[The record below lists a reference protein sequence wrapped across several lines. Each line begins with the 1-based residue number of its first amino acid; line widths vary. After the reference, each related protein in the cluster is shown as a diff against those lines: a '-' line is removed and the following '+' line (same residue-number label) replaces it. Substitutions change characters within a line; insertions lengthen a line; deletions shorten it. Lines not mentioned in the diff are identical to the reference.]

1 MELYRNFPKDSLFNF
16 VIEKD
21 PVDSRDLLCKTVNG
35 NLRSRVDLRQW
46 CSPIEDQ
53 LHLGS
58 CVAQAIVGAF
68 ELMIN
73 KLYPGKFKDLSRLF
87 LYYNARLLEGYTNE
101 DTGVYVRDGIK
112 AASQWG
118 VCAEDL
124 WPYLINKFADMPLA
138 ESYIDAKTRLIDT
151 YKRIETVDDMIS
163 TINMD
168 VPVVSGIHVFTGFD
182 ELRGNE
188 QLQMPSRRDE
198 LLGGHAICIVGYDN
212 TKNYFI
218 CRNSF
223 GVDWGDRG
231 YFYMPYEYAG
241 NYLMDAWMFDIKLV
255 DS

>member
-1 MELYRNFPKDSLFNF
+1 MALYNNFLNDSLNNF
-16 VIEKD
+16 IVIKD
-21 PVDSRDLLCKTVNG
+21 PVDSRDLICKAVNN
-35 NLRSRVDLRQW
+35 NLRNRVDLRQW

-68 ELMIN
+68 ELMTN
-73 KLYPGKFKDLSRLF
+73 KLYTNKFKDLSRLF

-101 DTGVYVRDGIK
+101 DVGVYVRDGIK

-124 WPYLINKFADMPLA
+124 WPYLIKKFADTPLA

-151 YKRIETVDDMIS
+151 YTRIETINDMIS

-168 VPVVSGIHVFTGFD
+168 IPVVSGIQVFSGFD

-188 QLQMPSRRDE
+188 QIKMPSRRDE

-212 TKNYFI
+212 TKRHFI

-223 GVDWGDRG
+223 GEDWGDRG
-231 YFYMPYEYAG
+231 YFYMPYKYAE
-241 NYLMDAWMFDIKLV
+241 NHSMDAWMFDIKLL
-255 DS
+255 